1 MWGRRGCGYKVHRRL
16 RKAEDIDGTSWHTAE
31 KKPATHSCRGLLGS
45 GLWGLDGVGGRES
58 GGYGVPM
65 VTAPPQG
72 MMFIFLEMVPV

>member
-1 MWGRRGCGYKVHRRL
+1 MARH
-16 RKAEDIDGTSWHTAE
+16 GTLQ

-45 GLWGLDGVGGRES
+45 GLSGLDGDGGRGAGGGEA

-72 MMFIFLEMVPV
+72 MMFIVLEMVPV

>member
-1 MWGRRGCGYKVHRRL
+1 MARH
-16 RKAEDIDGTSWHTAE
+16 GTLQKRNPRHTRAAGFWE
-31 KKPATHSCRGLLGS
+31 VGCRGWMGS
-45 GLWGLDGVGGRES
+45 GGGRA